1 MPTFC
6 LGCSSPSVDGLIKAE
21 GKGVIR
27 MNKTVATALYILAIF
42 LGVQVGVKL
51 GSGFFAPTV
60 TPAAG

>member
-1 MPTFC
+1 
-6 LGCSSPSVDGLIKAE
+6 
-21 GKGVIR
+21 